1 MAIALIFNDLS
12 SVMTVV
18 SLTTFVGIL
27 WWAFVLNR
35 SADFDEAAHLPFAD
49 DADGGPRNT
58 TENKHG

>member
-1 MAIALIFNDLS
+1 MAIAFIFNDLS

-27 WWAFVLNR
+27 WWTFGLNR
-35 SADFDEAAHLPFAD
+35 SADFDEAAQLPFAD
-49 DADGGPRNT
+49 DADGVPSNT